1 MPVTHVTPVGGNVFA
16 DLGFPPAEAESMKIC
31 SRLMMAA
38 QDVVDS
44 RELSVPD
51 AAKLF
56 GVTQAV
62 ARNLVQG
69 KIREFTMDQLVT
81 MLTHAGMHVE
91 VSVRA
96 AA

>member
-1 MPVTHVTPVGGNVFA
+1 MPITHVTPVGGNVFA

-31 SRLMMAA
+31 SRLMVAA
-38 QDVVDS
+38 QDVIES
-44 RELSVPD
+44 RELSVAE

-62 ARNLVQG
+62 VKKLVRG
-69 KIREFTMDQLVT
+69 KIREFTMDALVK

-91 VSVRA
+91 VTVRA